1 MFKYFI
7 PIQALFSN
15 YIKLHSRNWR
25 NTRNTGC
32 KMLTAFPPSYIPL
45 SLTPN
50 KYFSPL
56 PTAQTVLHGVV
67 VQREDSQRSVIWILH
82 MLGGGRISECV
93 SSLMTRPKEDKL
105 ANIFQKAYFF
115 YVFFFFCEDGIWHP
129 FHSLSNC
136 SLRSVSLSFCTACWM
151 ASWLVG

>member
-25 NTRNTGC
+25 NTGC
-32 KMLTAFPPSYIPL
+32 KMLTVLPPLCMPL
-45 SLTPN
+45 SLIPN

-67 VQREDSQRSVIWILH
+67 MQREDSQRSVI
-82 MLGGGRISECV
+82 
-93 SSLMTRPKEDKL
+93 
-105 ANIFQKAYFF
+105 
-115 YVFFFFCEDGIWHP
+115 
-129 FHSLSNC
+129 
-136 SLRSVSLSFCTACWM
+136 
-151 ASWLVG
+151 